1 MSLLKIENLEVSFP
15 TEGGI
20 VRANNKIDL
29 ELKENEVLGLIGETG
44 CGKTVLGMALMRL
57 LPVNARINGR
67 ITYDGINLLEIPED
81 EMRRIRGREIAMMLQ
96 NPSTSLNPVLTVGE
110 QIAEIYRYHDGM
122 DKEKVGEK
130 TRNMFELV
138 GINPERTNEYP
149 HQFSGG
155 MKQRIM
161 IAIGLALNPRI
172 LIADEPTKG
181 LDIYVKKQIVD
192 LMKKL
197 MKDKSILLITHD
209 LDIAEKLCDRIA
221 VMYAGE
227 IMEIAFTDRIFNEPK
242 HPYTRG
248 LLNSLPTKGL
258 KPIEGMSPSLIS
270 FPNGCRFHPRCE
282 YNNANSDCPRKH
294 PDLVNIKKHWVRCL
308 IHENDKS

>member
-1 MSLLKIENLEVSFP
+1 MKPVTSLLKIRGLDVDFP
-15 TEGGI
+15 TEEGI

-57 LPVNARINGR
+57 LPGNAGVNGR
-67 ITYDGINLLEIPED
+67 IIYDGINLLELPED
-81 EMRRIRGREIAMMLQ
+81 EMRQIRGKEIAMVRQ

-110 QIAEIYRYHDGM
+110 QIAEIYRYHNGIR
-122 DKEKVGEK
+122 KENARGE
-130 TRNMFELV
+130 TRNMLELV
-138 GINPERTNEYP
+138 GIDPKRINEYP
-149 HQFSGG
+149 HQLSGG

-161 IAIGLALNPRI
+161 IAIGLALNPKI

-181 LDIYVKKQIVD
+181 LDGNTKKQIVD

-209 LDIAEKLCDRIA
+209 LDVAEKLCDRIA

-227 IMEIAFTDRIFNEPK
+227 IVEIAHKEKIFNEPK
-242 HPYTRG
+242 HPYTTG
-248 LLNSLPTKGL
+248 LLGSLPSRGL
-258 KPIEGMSPSLIS
+258 KPIEGLSPSLVS
-270 FPNGCRFHPRCE
+270 PPNGCRFHPRCK
-282 YNNANSDCPRKH
+282 YNNGCFERH
-294 PDLVNIKKHWVRCL
+294 PGLIEIKKNHQIRCFL
-308 IHENDKS
+308 LN